1 MLFLPAGPSQTTLLA
16 PAFSSRQS
24 LLCTRLRFVFS
35 ARIVLFESSAA
46 IFPLL
51 LISCVLLMLSSCPFS
66 IHLSQHPMTA
76 MIADISIP
84 AMTILCP
91 CGAGLSIPMPHR
103 RKKLIPVICNIS
115 LFLMF
120 WSFPFVYQPLC
131 AIIYLV
137 FSFCCRPGN

>member
-46 IFPLL
+46 IFPIL

-76 MIADISIP
+76 TIADISIP

-91 CGAGLSIPMPHR
+91 CGAGLSIPMLHR
-103 RKKLIPVICNIS
+103 RKKLMPVVINIS
-115 LFLMF
+115 PFFMSCPFCSFLGLTEHR
-120 WSFPFVYQPLC
+120 FVC
-131 AIIYLV
+131 TK
-137 FSFCCRPGN
+137 